1 MERKT
6 MNQTKF
12 NQIVKDYETIPGLYD
27 LLIWQND
34 TTFQHH
40 FKDNPT
46 KMDVRSISKVV
57 LTIITGMIE
66 GLDENTYIYPIIQ
79 DHIHLKNKD
88 NLKYLKQ
95 IQIKHCLTH
104 TVGFDTV
111 LLMRQ
116 DIENIDHH
124 SLLNYVVNTPLVHK
138 PGTHYLYS
146 NAGHYL
152 LSVTLQLFLKQ
163 DLISYMDT
171 YFFKPLNIV
180 DYKWEKYGDYC
191 AGATRL
197 WLYPEDLLKIGKILL
212 YPNNPYL
219 TLDWLNSMKSITT
232 ITTQHHNQ
240 NKTFIRYAYGHGIW
254 VNNKNIYFG
263 HGTDGQT
270 LIINPDKNAILI
282 TLSKQK
288 DMTKLEEII
297 DKTLELL

>member
-1 MERKT
+1 

-12 NQIVKDYETIPGLYD
+12 NQIVKDFETIPEIYN
-27 LLIWQND
+27 LLIWQNN

-57 LTIITGMIE
+57 LTIITGMVD
-66 GLDENTYIYPIIQ
+66 GLNENTYIYPIIK
-79 DHIHLKNKD
+79 DHIHLKNKA

-116 DIENIDHH
+116 DIENVDHK
-124 SLLNYVVNTPLVHK
+124 SLLNYVINTPLAHK

-152 LSVTLQLFLKQ
+152 LSATLQHFLKQ
-163 DLISYMDT
+163 DLITYMDIH
-171 YFFKPLNIV
+171 FFKPLNIV

-197 WLYPEDLLKIGKILL
+197 WLYPEDLLKIGQILL
-212 YPNNPYL
+212 NPSTPYL
-219 TLDWLNSMKSITT
+219 SQAWLNFMKSITT
-232 ITTQHHNQ
+232 ITAQHHNQ

-254 VNNKNIYFG
+254 VNNKNLYFG

-270 LIINPDKNAILI
+270 LIIDPDKNAILI

-297 DKTLELL
+297 DKTLKLL